1 MLLSIKAKKT
11 ICLTLLPPCSLGPF
25 TFPLLGAPILLSL
38 LLIPNS
44 ALQSGSHLTSPLCQG
59 TPLSQELLLASTLR
73 ARPRLLPPSC
83 SSHLCAP
90 CSWRTAGFNKDV
102 RAEDSEIPR
111 QDLQACLC
119 RMLPPSH
126 PVWPHQR
133 PAPLTNSTVT
143 ALAGHLL
150 ALPLLSLGL
159 PSLQMSQAI
168 VLSTHHP
175 TRSLPSVLLPLQ
187 AQFCLRATVPAI
199 PATPVLWLSLSI
211 VQSSAH
217 GTCSER
223 LCLSCPAKI
232 ASLSFP
238 SAPPPTSINGSI
250 LVTPLMGSLF
260 GFFVVCWPGS
270 RGPVTAYF

>member
-25 TFPLLGAPILLSL
+25 TFPLLGALILLSL

-102 RAEDSEIPR
+102 GAEDSKIPW

-143 ALAGHLL
+143 ALAGHL
-150 ALPLLSLGL
+150 AGG
-159 PSLQMSQAI
+159 ATG
-168 VLSTHHP
+168 V
-175 TRSLPSVLLPLQ
+175 RSLRQDVSGDSMDGMRKGVNLYQDPELGKARKVLEQ
-187 AQFCLRATVPAI
+187 
-199 PATPVLWLSLSI
+199 
-211 VQSSAH
+211 
-217 GTCSER
+217 G
-223 LCLSCPAKI
+223 
-232 ASLSFP
+232 
-238 SAPPPTSINGSI
+238 
-250 LVTPLMGSLF
+250 
-260 GFFVVCWPGS
+260 
-270 RGPVTAYF
+270 